1 MKWPIFIILIG
12 YVSCIDLSEGG
23 LSDVPSNISFNESL
37 VNLAKNKITVIREN
51 AFVILIELE
60 ALELSNN
67 KIGVIE
73 PGAFNGLVKLTY
85 LSLWGNRLKAV
96 PDKSILVTLVSLQ
109 SLYLGYNPYKLVDTT
124 QLVVLSNLYEVSLNW
139 IHPAEDFPP
148 FLSMP
153 NLRFVNF
160 DGNWMRT
167 FSRQILKELSGVRS
181 ILLGYNKFSSLPDL
195 GGVEGQI
202 QRLGLRRNRFVSI
215 PNLRKYT
222 NLEYLDLSDNYIT
235 LVPEQ
240 SLSHIQRGDVNLK
253 GNPVICVSELCWLVA
268 GSWPFKVHLTC
279 SDGTPWED
287 VDRAVI
293 CEGTTFQWTNQGP
306 NKIIGIC
313 RPHFEMCFMNNFL
326 WSLWQQF
333 FFGSG
338 SELNWFALHFSR
350 VINFGSSQYSFITR
364 YVQTLGRI
372 IVKHCLLITT

>member
-12 YVSCIDLSEGG
+12 YVSCIDLSEGD

-240 SLSHIQRGDVNLK
+240 SLSHIQRSDVN
-253 GNPVICVSELCWLVA
+253 N
-268 GSWPFKVHLTC
+268 
-279 SDGTPWED
+279 
-287 VDRAVI
+287 R
-293 CEGTTFQWTNQGP
+293 WT
-306 NKIIGIC
+306 
-313 RPHFEMCFMNNFL
+313 
-326 WSLWQQF
+326 
-333 FFGSG
+333 
-338 SELNWFALHFSR
+338 
-350 VINFGSSQYSFITR
+350 
-364 YVQTLGRI
+364 
-372 IVKHCLLITT
+372 